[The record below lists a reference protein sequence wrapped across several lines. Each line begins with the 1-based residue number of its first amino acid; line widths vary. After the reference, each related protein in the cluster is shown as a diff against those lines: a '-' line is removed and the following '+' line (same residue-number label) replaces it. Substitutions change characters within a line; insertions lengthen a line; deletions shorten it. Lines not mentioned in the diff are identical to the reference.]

1 MIGVGFYPLFQCIQ
15 MTLSEFK
22 SSVTLPHEPKDAS
35 PLLLALWNDARG
47 HWEKAHI
54 IVQEIDHPDGAWIHA
69 YLHRK
74 EGDEF
79 NAKFWYNLAGRKFP
93 SNSLTE
99 EWEEIAA
106 YFLSR

>member
-1 MIGVGFYPLFQCIQ
+1 

-22 SSVTLPHEPKDAS
+22 SLLESNKEPEEAE
-35 PLLLALWNDARG
+35 PYLLALWNDAKG
-47 HWEKAHI
+47 NWNEAHN
-54 IVQEIDHPDGAWIHA
+54 IVQEIDHPDAAWIHA

-79 NAKFWYNLAGRKFP
+79 NAKFWYNLAGKKFATY
-93 SNSLTE
+93 SLAE
-99 EWEEIAA
+99 EWEEISS